1 LGAGYSSLRLWS
13 ELRPDYVK
21 IDRHFV
27 DGIHLDTV
35 KREFVGSILKMAR
48 ASRAQVIAE
57 GIELP
62 EELAVLSEM
71 GVDLVQGYLFGRPQ
85 EHPASDVQQMLPSA
99 GAPSQSSS
107 DEHGDLRA
115 LLLEQRAVDVR
126 TSTQEV
132 VEIFRHQANLNS
144 LAILDEEGRPIGI
157 VHRHALTDPL
167 LRP

>member
-1 LGAGYSSLRLWS
+1 
-13 ELRPDYVK
+13 
-21 IDRHFV
+21 
-27 DGIHLDTV
+27 
-35 KREFVGSILKMAR
+35 MAR

-99 GAPSQSSS
+99 DAPASLPATR
-107 DEHGDLRA
+107 HGDLRA

-132 VEIFRHQANLNS
+132 VEIFRRQANPELPGDP
-144 LAILDEEGRPIGI
+144 LDEEGRPIGI
-157 VHRHALTDPL
+157 VHRHALTDAL
-167 LRP
+167 LRPASPATCSCAKPISRLMSDDFLAVELGQTLQRSAAC